1 MTHLDYMVVVL
12 VNKSKLLRTYLKHVL
27 SINKW
32 FISNK
37 TKYIGNIL
45 EMTDHN
51 FPVFVVFNKF

>member
-1 MTHLDYMVVVL
+1 MTHLDYMVVL

-27 SINKW
+27 NIW

-37 TKYIGNIL
+37 TKYNKNIL

-51 FPVFVVFNKF
+51 FPVFVLFNKF